1 MNYPR
6 RVNIIELENAPFRN
20 SEDADAWVRSH
31 GVIGLM
37 SNVDTGGKGSDA
49 LRTYCDRFGFVVVS
63 ADGGKWAVEAA
74 LYPEDWTNVVES
86 AREATP
92 RLPPRPQP
100 K

>member
-37 SNVDTGGKGSDA
+37 SNVDTGGKGEVSYEINNIEVLKGTAESVIQPNDKTPMIDTDI
-49 LRTYCDRFGFVVVS
+49 LLNGVCDVNGVPLLK
-63 ADGGKWAVEAA
+63 G
-74 LYPEDWTNVVES
+74 
-86 AREATP
+86 
-92 RLPPRPQP
+92 
-100 K
+100 